1 MIIPIRC
8 FTCGKVLG
16 HLWNDYIKEV
26 RDEYEKKNIN
36 FSQKYIVKDLDDTSV
51 ECKTLDKFGLH
62 KYCCRRMMLS
72 HVDLCDK
79 L

>member
-8 FTCGKVLG
+8 FTCGKVLA

-26 RDEYEKKNIN
+26 RDEYEKNNIN
-36 FSQKYIVKDLDDTSV
+36 FSQKYIIKDLGDKSI
-51 ECKTLDKFGLH
+51 ECKTLDKFDLH